1 MPPSIVDF
9 SGYNL
14 TVVVG
19 DDFELPCGVTGDPL
33 PQIEWSFD
41 ETPINA
47 NTDRRYVVADD
58 GTLRVTRVSRD
69 DAGRYRCIARNPAG
83 YDSYVVTVDVQ
94 CTGEKRRFV
103 VPIQR
108 RLLLFFLQICLPF
121 VRRLTART

>member
-1 MPPSIVDF
+1 M
-9 SGYNL
+9 

-19 DDFELPCGVTGDPL
+19 DVFELPCGVTGDPV

-41 ETPINA
+41 ETSIDA
-47 NTDRRYVVADD
+47 NSDRRYVVTDD

-94 CTGEKRRFV
+94 CTGGKKTLCRIHSTKTPFV
-103 VPIQR
+103 
-108 RLLLFFLQICLPF
+108 LFFLQICLLF